1 MTGVLLA
8 SLIFTG
14 CCLLHRSP
22 ALKPSRRSTV
32 SSRLAGIQR
41 EGLED
46 PALMMDLMAS
56 MLAAGASLERGLE
69 VLARSSSPPV
79 SAALT
84 AVKTALDLGASWE
97 VAWAAAAGPPSG
109 NAVGELGHA
118 LRFAGTTGAPSAAVV
133 SAHAAQFRRRR
144 NRETEQRTAALGVR
158 LVVPLGLCSL
168 PAFVCL
174 GVIPIL
180 VGLFPAFAQ

>member
-1 MTGVLLA
+1 MTGVLVAALLWA
-8 SLIFTG
+8 G
-14 CCLLHRSP
+14 CWLLHCSP
-22 ALKPSRRSTV
+22 PLESRRSGSIQSDLT
-32 SSRLAGIQR
+32 GIER
-41 EGLED
+41 EGLDD

-56 MLAAGASLERGLE
+56 MLAVGSSLDRGLD

-97 VAWAAAAGPPSG
+97 VAWAAVPHTANAKAAHQ
-109 NAVGELGHA
+109 LGHA

-133 SAHAAQFRRRR
+133 TAHAAQFRRRR
-144 NRETEQRTAALGVR
+144 NRAAEQRAAALGVR

-180 VGLFPAFAQ
+180 VGLFPAFT

>member
-1 MTGVLLA
+1 MTGVVVAALLW
-8 SLIFTG
+8 TG
-14 CCLLHRSP
+14 CWLLHRSAP
-22 ALKPSRRSTV
+22 NEHRVTSPT
-32 SSRLAGIQR
+32 QR
-41 EGLED
+41 ELSGAEKVGLDD
-46 PALMMDLMAS
+46 PALMMDLTAS
-56 MLAAGASLERGLE
+56 MLAAGLSLDRCIE
-69 VLARSSSPPV
+69 VLARSTSPPV
-79 SAALT
+79 SADLT

-97 VAWAAAAGPPSG
+97 TAWATVPHAPGTQAA
-109 NAVGELGHA
+109 VELGHA

-144 NRETEQRTAALGVR
+144 NRQAEQRAAALGVR

-180 VGLFPAFAQ
+180 VGLFPAFS

>member
-1 MTGVLLA
+1 MTGILVAVLMLA
-8 SLIFTG
+8 G

-22 ALKPSRRSTV
+22 QLQSPRHRLVQEDRS
-32 SSRLAGIQR
+32 GIRR

-46 PALMMDLMAS
+46 PALMMDLMAA
-56 MLAAGASLERGLE
+56 MLAAGLSVDRSLD
-69 VLARSSSPPV
+69 VLARSCSPPGSV
-79 SAALT
+79 ALI

-97 VAWAAAAGPPSG
+97 AAWATAPDRRSE
-109 NAVGELGHA
+109 NAVSELGNA

-133 SAHAAQFRRRR
+133 TAHAAQFRRRK
-144 NRETEQRTAALGVR
+144 NREAEQRAAALGVR

-174 GVIPIL
+174 GIIPIL
-180 VGLFPAFAQ
+180 VGLFPSFT

>member
-1 MTGVLLA
+1 MTGALVAALL
-8 SLIFTG
+8 LTG
-14 CCLLHRSP
+14 CWLLHRSP
-22 ALKPSRRSTV
+22 PLAALPNSTSQGESARS
-32 SSRLAGIQR
+32 QW
-41 EGLED
+41 EGLDD

-56 MLAAGASLERGLE
+56 MLAVGSSLDRGLD

-79 SAALT
+79 NAALT
-84 AVKTALDLGASWE
+84 AVKTALDLGAPWE
-97 VAWAAAAGPPSG
+97 VAWAAVPSTGSGKAAY
-109 NAVGELGHA
+109 ELGHA

-133 SAHAAQFRRRR
+133 TAHAAQYRRRR
-144 NRETEQRTAALGVR
+144 NREAEQRAAALGVR

-180 VGLFPAFAQ
+180 IGLFPAFT

>member
-1 MTGVLLA
+1 MTGILVAALLWA
-8 SLIFTG
+8 G
-14 CCLLHRSP
+14 CWLLHRSP
-22 ALKPSRRSTV
+22 PLQRHRRAAIPGTET
-32 SSRLAGIQR
+32 GIGR
-41 EGLED
+41 EGLDD

-56 MLAAGASLERGLE
+56 MLEVGSSVDRGLD

-84 AVKTALDLGASWE
+84 TVKTALDLGASWE
-97 VAWAAAAGPPSG
+97 IAWAGVPRTGGAQAAF
-109 NAVGELGHA
+109 ELGNA

-133 SAHAAQFRRRR
+133 TAHAAQFRRRR
-144 NRETEQRTAALGVR
+144 NREAEQRAAALGVR

-180 VGLFPAFAQ
+180 VGLFPTFM

>member
-1 MTGVLLA
+1 MTGALIAVLL
-8 SLIFTG
+8 FVG
-14 CCLLHRSP
+14 CWLLHRSP
-22 ALKPSRRSTV
+22 PLEAHRPV
-32 SSRLAGIQR
+32 SAQGELTGIQR
-41 EGLED
+41 QGLDD

-56 MLAAGASLERGLE
+56 MLAVGSSLDRGLD
-69 VLARSSSPPV
+69 VLARSSSAPV

-97 VAWAAAAGPPSG
+97 VAWATVQDSGSGTAAR
-109 NAVGELGHA
+109 ELGHA
-118 LRFAGTTGAPSAAVV
+118 LRFAGTTGASSAAVV
-133 SAHAAQFRRRR
+133 TAHAAQFRRRR
-144 NRETEQRTAALGVR
+144 NREAEQRAAALGVR

-180 VGLFPAFAQ
+180 VGLFPAFT

>member
-1 MTGVLLA
+1 MTGVLVAVLLWA
-8 SLIFTG
+8 G
-14 CCLLHRSP
+14 CWLLHRSRP
-22 ALKPSRRSTV
+22 LGSHRSASVHGNVTG
-32 SSRLAGIQR
+32 SKSD
-41 EGLED
+41 GLDD

-56 MLAAGASLERGLE
+56 MLAAGSSLDRGLD
-69 VLARSSSPPV
+69 VLARSSSPAV

-97 VAWAAAAGPPSG
+97 VAWAGVPHAGSVK
-109 NAVGELGHA
+109 AVHELGRA

-133 SAHAAQFRRRR
+133 TAHAAQFRRRR
-144 NRETEQRTAALGVR
+144 NREAEKRAAALGVR

-180 VGLFPAFAQ
+180 VGLFPAFG